1 MRGDA
6 GKLILRLTVGVLM
19 LLHGVAKV
27 SGGVGGIGGM
37 LQSAGLPAALAYGA
51 YVGEVLAPL
60 LVIVGFYARIGALI
74 MVVNMLF
81 AIGLAHMKD
90 IFLLSKTGG
99 WAIELQAFFL
109 FTALAVALIGP
120 GRYAINRR

>member
-1 MRGDA
+1 MREDT

-51 YVGEVLAPL
+51 YLGEVLAPL
-60 LVIVGFYARIGALI
+60 LVIIGFYARIGALI

-90 IFLLSKTGG
+90 IFLLTKTGG

>member
-1 MRGDA
+1 MREDA

-90 IFLLSKTGG
+90 IFLLTKTGG

>member
-1 MRGDA
+1 VREDT

-60 LVIVGFYARIGALI
+60 LVIIGFYARIGALI

-90 IFLLSKTGG
+90 IFLLTKTGG

>member
-1 MRGDA
+1 MRDDT

-60 LVIVGFYARIGALI
+60 LVIIGFYARIGALI

-90 IFLLSKTGG
+90 IFLLTKTGG